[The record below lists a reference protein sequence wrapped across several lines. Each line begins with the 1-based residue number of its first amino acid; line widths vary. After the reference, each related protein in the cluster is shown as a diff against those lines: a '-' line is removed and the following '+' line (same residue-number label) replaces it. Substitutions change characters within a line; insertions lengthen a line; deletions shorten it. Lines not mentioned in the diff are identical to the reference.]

1 VWLQIPHPK
10 AITMVAGP
18 ALENASKLPADL
30 RGDFL
35 FADWGRGDI
44 SVAAPERGDH
54 ASSVTRIAH
63 EASGPDRFRV
73 GPDGALYYL
82 AANSGELRRIAE
94 K

>member
-1 VWLQIPHPK
+1 
-10 AITMVAGP
+10 MVAGP